1 MTSPGHDTIVAYAEQ
16 KVAALAQQ
24 TQPEMSDDAVQ
35 RVADELYADIARER
49 DRQEELRASGKFSA
63 TCATAREDGGMNDF
77 QCFAVLGEE
86 FGEVARAVCE
96 SIEGNIENRADLR
109 EELIQTA
116 AVAVAWIERLDALR

>member
-1 MTSPGHDTIVAYAEQ
+1 MTTVYE
-16 KVAALAQQ
+16 
-24 TQPEMSDDAVQ
+24 
-35 RVADELYADIARER
+35 DIARER

-96 SIEGNIENRADLR
+96 GISGNSEHRANLR
-109 EELIQTA
+109 EELVQVA
-116 AVAVAWIERLDALR
+116 AVAVAWIQRLDATIS